1 MTKELRLGNYVLSR
15 GAVSTVTAILEDQ
28 VGYVKSSGKGEHL
41 IPIKFVQ
48 PIKLTEEW
56 LLKFGFKKIEYASD
70 NTGYGTDYSLKV
82 SNDVFIVY
90 SDDFSCGIYADESR
104 ESNDFA
110 VIPEWQMINT
120 VHGLQNLVF
129 ILTGKEI

>member
-28 VGYVKSSGKGEHL
+28 ISYKKSDGKGEHL

-56 LLKFGFKKIEYASD
+56 LLKFGFNKVEYASD
-70 NTGYGTDYSLKV
+70 ETGYGTEYTLTVNS
-82 SNDVFIVY
+82 DVFISY
-90 SDDFSCGIYADESR
+90 ADDFSCALFASESR
-104 ESNDFA
+104 EHKDFG
-110 VIPEWQMINT
+110 VIPEFELINT
-120 VHGLQNLVF
+120 VHGLQNLIF
-129 ILTGKEI
+129 ILTGKEL

>member
-28 VGYVKSSGKGEHL
+28 ISYKKSNGKGEHL

-56 LLKFGFKKIEYASD
+56 LLKFGFKKIEHA
-70 NTGYGTDYSLKV
+70 TDYHLKV